1 MVFLRR
7 KVRLDED
14 GIFSDLDII
23 KNAQWLQNLKIRA
36 KQEFDKKMAQ
46 LKADYDKKLQ
56 DYEVKYS
63 QLLGQQ
69 YNVTKSE
76 ETKDAQAQA
85 QTAANG
91 STGATTNAASGGK
104 VPAVT
109 PTATKPAPAV
119 QTNMT
124 TANKTAANQAILNQA
139 IAGKKNE
146 SVNEGVNGKHL
157 LLQDIIMQ
165 CVGMLNL
172 SYSLDRSDASRLA
185 RKINDFINSNKGSN
199 NLYDD
204 IKMTIKNYFRRHTK
218 ISLLNSEIN
227 QFTDKFMDILHNKNV
242 PQFKRIFDTIEN
254 VVISFN
260 ADTNIDELENELS
273 DLGFDIDE
281 DYNNRK
287 LILSNVDSYNY
298 DELQNIIDAYNL
310 RKN

>member
-76 ETKDAQAQA
+76 ETEDAKTQA

-91 STGATTNAASGGK
+91 STSAATNAASGGK

-165 CVGMLNL
+165 CVSILNL